1 MGTPSTTQGLREPG
15 SPFDAPPGPNTAHRK
30 RRWWIW
36 LVVLVALALGIWYWH
51 RASAQKAASA
61 AASAQAAA
69 NRAVPV
75 VVATARRGDMPVYLR
90 ALGTVTAYNTV
101 TVHSRVDGQ
110 LIKVGFKEGEFVH
123 QGDLLVQID
132 PRPFQVQ
139 LEQAQGQLARDMA
152 QLNDAQVNAN
162 RFEALFQAGVI
173 PKQQLD
179 TQVATVGQ
187 FDGAIKSDQAQID
200 SAKLQLTY
208 SRITAP
214 ISGRIGLRLV
224 DPGNMVHAT
233 DTNGLLVITQIQ
245 PINVIFS
252 LPQDNLPEVNTQ
264 LRAGTKLPVDAYNQ
278 DNVTKLAS
286 GTLLTID
293 NQIDATTGTYKLKAV
308 FNNENNALFSNQ
320 FVNVR
325 MLLGTKQ
332 GLIVVPSQTIQ
343 RGPQGTFVY
352 VVTPAGTATVRSVT
366 VAITEG
372 DSVGISNGLQEGETV
387 ITDGQDKLQEGTK
400 VEARQ
405 GGTAPNATR
414 PK

>member
-1 MGTPSTTQGLREPG
+1 MGTPTTQGLHEPG
-15 SPFDAPPGPNTAHRK
+15 SPFDAPPGPSTAHPK

-36 LVVLVALALGIWYWH
+36 LVVFVVLALGIWYWR
-51 RASAQKAASA
+51 RASAQRAAST
-61 AASAQAAA
+61 AASAQAAAA

-101 TVHSRVDGQ
+101 TLHSRVDGQ
-110 LIKVGFKEGEFVH
+110 LIKVAFKEGEFAR
-123 QGDLLVQID
+123 QGDLLVEID

-139 LEQAQGQLARDMA
+139 LAQAQGQLARDMA

-162 RFEALFQAGVI
+162 RYEALFQAGVI

-179 TQVATVGQ
+179 TQVAMVGQ

-200 SAKLQLTY
+200 NAKLQLTY

-214 ISGRIGLRLV
+214 ISGRIGLRLI
-224 DPGNMVHAT
+224 DPGNIVHAS
-233 DTNGLLVITQIQ
+233 DQNGLLVITQLQ

-252 LPQDNLPEVNTQ
+252 LPQDNLPEVNQQ
-264 LRAGTKLPVDAYNQ
+264 LRAGAKLPVDAYDQ
-278 DNVTKLAS
+278 ANVTKLAS

-293 NQIDATTGTYKLKAV
+293 NQIDPTTGTYKLKAV

-332 GLIVVPSQTIQ
+332 GLIVVPAQTIQ

-352 VVTPAGTATVRSVT
+352 VVTPAGAATVRSVT

-372 DSVGISNGLQEGETV
+372 DSVGISNGLQEGDTV
-387 ITDGQDKLQEGTK
+387 VTDGQDKLQEGTK

-405 GGTAPNATR
+405 GGPAPNASR

>member
-1 MGTPSTTQGLREPG
+1 MGTPTTTQGLREPG

-36 LVVLVALALGIWYWH
+36 LVVLVVLALGIWYWH

-252 LPQDNLPEVNTQ
+252 LPQDKLPEVNTQ

-293 NQIDATTGTYKLKAV
+293 NQIDPTTGTYKLKAV

-387 ITDGQDKLQEGTK
+387 VTDGQDKLQEGTK

-405 GGTAPNATR
+405 GGTAPNASR